1 MANQPNCPKE
11 ITVAN
16 QPNCPSCNE
25 TRFSAPPTPIVGAP
39 GVRLVAC
46 DACGT
51 VVGVVPEEIHRRLKD
66 IEAKVN
72 HILER
77 MM

>member
-1 MANQPNCPKE
+1 MENQS
-11 ITVAN
+11 
-16 QPNCPSCNE
+16 NCPSCNE
-25 TRFSAPPTPIVGAP
+25 TRFSAPPTTIAGAP

-51 VVGVVPEEIHRRLKD
+51 VVGVVPEDIDKRLKD

-72 HILER
+72 AILER
-77 MM
+77 MQ

>member
-1 MANQPNCPKE
+1 ME
-11 ITVAN
+11 N

-25 TRFSAPPTPIVGAP
+25 TSFWASPTPIVGAP

-46 DACGT
+46 ASCGT
-51 VVGVVPEEIHRRLKD
+51 VVGVVPEDIDKRLKD

-72 HILER
+72 DILNR
-77 MM
+77 MA